1 MSNKIWVICFKIASK
16 MKGNPCYVSSKHFNH
31 GFNEVLTLK
40 IHLNVPSTILS
51 RTKATQCMKH
61 KIGNNPFTLPSMLNQ
76 QPMLLI
82 HQPYHF
88 VYTYASIVFW
98 NIQKAKATK
107 KYKFTLQPV
116 IY

>member
-1 MSNKIWVICFKIASK
+1 
-16 MKGNPCYVSSKHFNH
+16 MKGNPCYVSSKHFNQ

-51 RTKATQCMKH
+51 RTKATQYMKH

-76 QPMLLI
+76 QPVLLI

-88 VYTYASIVFW
+88 VYKYASIVCW
-98 NIQKAKATK
+98 NIQRAKATENINLLYNLLYNK
-107 KYKFTLQPV
+107 SP
-116 IY
+116 I